1 MDRRKH
7 LQQVIK
13 EHSQDHNQAY
23 NAYVLERVSDDG
35 LRDMLQA
42 SRSGELDYTEL
53 SDSTIQELEQ
63 LTKEFE
69 NSRKITVINGK
80 NKT

>member
-1 MDRRKH
+1 MDRRKQ

-13 EHSQDHNQAY
+13 EHSQDHNKAY
-23 NAYVLERVSDDG
+23 NAYILEHISDDG

-42 SRSGELDYTEL
+42 SQAGELDYTKL
-53 SDSTIQELEQ
+53 SESTIKDIER
-63 LTKEFE
+63 LTKDFE

>member
-1 MDRRKH
+1 MNRIKV
-7 LQQVIK
+7 LQQVIR

-23 NAYVLERVSDDG
+23 NAYILERVCDDG
-35 LRDMLQA
+35 LRDMLRA
-42 SRSGELDYTEL
+42 SQDGELDYTKL

>member
-1 MDRRKH
+1 MDRRKQ
-7 LQQVIK
+7 LQQVIRD
-13 EHSQDHNQAY
+13 HSQDHNQAY
-23 NAYVLERVSDDG
+23 NAYILERVSDDG

-42 SRSGELDYTEL
+42 SRSGELDQTKL

-69 NSRKITVINGK
+69 NSRKITVING
-80 NKT
+80 NK

>member
-1 MDRRKH
+1 MDRRKQ

-23 NAYVLERVSDDG
+23 SAYILERVSDDG
-35 LRDMLQA
+35 LRDMLRA
-42 SRSGELDYTEL
+42 SQDGELDYTKL
-53 SDSTIQELEQ
+53 TADTIQELEQ

-69 NSRKITVINGK
+69 NTLKSR
-80 NKT
+80 

>member
-13 EHSQDHNQAY
+13 EDSQDHNQAY
-23 NAYVLERVSDDG
+23 NAYILERVSDDG

-42 SRSGELDYTEL
+42 SRSGELDYTKL
-53 SDSTIQELEQ
+53 SDSTFQELER
-63 LTKEFE
+63 LTKDFK
-69 NSRKITVINGK
+69 NSRRITVFNG
-80 NKT
+80 NK

>member
-1 MDRRKH
+1 MDRRKQ

-13 EHSQDHNQAY
+13 EHSKDHNQAY
-23 NAYVLERVSDDG
+23 NAYILDRVSDDG

-42 SRSGELDYTEL
+42 SRSGELDQTKL
-53 SDSTIQELEQ
+53 SDSTIQEIER
-63 LTKEFE
+63 LTKKFE
-69 NSRKITVINGK
+69 NSRKITVFNGK

>member
-23 NAYVLERVSDDG
+23 NAYILERVSDDG

-42 SRSGELDYTEL
+42 SRSGELDQTKL
-53 SDSTIQELEQ
+53 SDSTIQEIDR

-69 NSRKITVINGK
+69 NSRKITVFNG
-80 NKT
+80 NK